1 MGQIMFEATT
11 SRNEYQNLMVTVTL
25 AGLIVFPVS
34 ETPKTQQTDPPV
46 YEHADIKGVKMKE
59 DLSWFYSD
67 EWQAME
73 DEADE
78 DYRAGRMK
86 SYDSVNDLLASL

>member
-1 MGQIMFEATT
+1 MDVIQE
-11 SRNEYQNLMVTVTL
+11 E
-25 AGLIVFPVS
+25 
-34 ETPKTQQTDPPV
+34 
-46 YEHADIKGVKMKE
+46 
-59 DLSWFYSD
+59 LSWFYSD

-86 SYDSVNDLLASL
+86 SYDSVDDLLASLLSTSCRRNTLHHQV

>member
-1 MGQIMFEATT
+1 MFEVTATT
-11 SRNEYQNLMVTVTL
+11 TGNGYKNLLVTVTL
-25 AGLIVFPVS
+25 AGLMVS
-34 ETPKTQQTDPPV
+34 PSVEPPIMRQTDPPV
-46 YEHADIKGVKMKE
+46 YEHADITGVKMKE

>member
-1 MGQIMFEATT
+1 MDVMQ
-11 SRNEYQNLMVTVTL
+11 
-25 AGLIVFPVS
+25 
-34 ETPKTQQTDPPV
+34 
-46 YEHADIKGVKMKE
+46 E

-86 SYDSVNDLLASL
+86 SYASVDDLLASLQSTSCRKKDAASSSLNRA

>member
-1 MGQIMFEATT
+1 
-11 SRNEYQNLMVTVTL
+11 MVSPSVE
-25 AGLIVFPVS
+25 P
-34 ETPKTQQTDPPV
+34 PKTRRTDPPV
-46 YEHADIKGVKMKE
+46 YEHVDTMSVNMKE
-59 DLSWFYSD
+59 DFSWFYSD

-86 SYDSVNDLLASL
+86 SYDSVDDLLASL

>member
-1 MGQIMFEATT
+1 MFEVTATT
-11 SRNEYQNLMVTVTL
+11 TGNGYKNLLVTVTL
-25 AGLIVFPVS
+25 AGLMGSPSVEP
-34 ETPKTQQTDPPV
+34 PKTRQTDPPV
-46 YEHADIKGVKMKE
+46 YEHADTMSVKMKE
-59 DLSWFYSD
+59 DLAWFYSD

-86 SYDSVNDLLASL
+86 SYDSVSDLLASL

>member
-1 MGQIMFEATT
+1 MFEVTATT
-11 SRNEYQNLMVTVTL
+11 TGNGYKNLLVTVTF
-25 AGLIVFPVS
+25 AGLMVS
-34 ETPKTQQTDPPV
+34 PSVEPPKTRQTDPPV
-46 YEHADIKGVKMKE
+46 YEHADITGVKMKE

-78 DYRAGRMK
+78 DYRVGRMK